1 MDGLID
7 WLKVLR
13 FIQTFPPPGVSKYML
28 NHCIAVPTWFKLG
41 LLFNLVQM
49 HNLLPSPLYF
59 NWTEKACMVTV
70 DQGQAKQSYEYFPP
84 LPLSFL
90 PLFFLP
96 ALATIGWLLTWYTHS
111 YPYRINRS
119 NLEDLLF
126 WAMCYI
132 LKRTVSWRIIDEAW
146 PKHHTIF
153 LCSAIHTT
161 IHKAMEQP
169 SGASL
174 GSEWCP
180 EYLILPEVTSSITH

>member
-1 MDGLID
+1 MD
-7 WLKVLR
+7 WLTDWRCWDLSKR
-13 FIQTFPPPGVSKYML
+13 F
-28 NHCIAVPTWFKLG
+28 
-41 LLFNLVQM
+41 LLQGSASTCYITV
-49 HNLLPSPLYF
+49 LPSQHDL
-59 NWTEKACMVTV
+59 NWVFSSTWSRCIIFCLLHYISIGPKKPAWSLWIK
-70 DQGQAKQSYEYFPP
+70 GKQSKAMNT
-84 LPLSFL
+84 FL
-90 PLFFLP
+90 PCLSLFFHFFLP

-153 LCSAIHTT
+153 LCSAVHTT